1 MNLHDLT
8 NNVNKSVTLSG
19 WVHAKRGNNKIQFLQ
34 IRNSGKIIQVV
45 CEKEKL
51 GEAEFEKIKSLAQEV
66 SLEVKGT
73 LVVSEKS
80 ELGYEIILDSYI
92 VIGDSHDYPIT
103 PKEHGPDFYTTI
115 AISGLDLKD
124 NFRFY
129 KLETNFPFKS
139 ESIFMKTIMC

>member
-80 ELGYEIILDSYI
+80 ELGYEIILDSC
-92 VIGDSHDYPIT
+92 
-103 PKEHGPDFYTTI
+103 F
-115 AISGLDLKD
+115 A
-124 NFRFY
+124 F
-129 KLETNFPFKS
+129 
-139 ESIFMKTIMC
+139 